1 MEDVKKFFHGTDIDT
16 QALFDMMMQRPWE
29 AKDLLDRTI
38 HYAWFLMKKQALEHK
53 YKHKM
58 RELYEEYDLL
68 DDEK

>member
-1 MEDVKKFFHGTDIDT
+1 MEDVKKFFHWTDIDT
-16 QALFDMMMQRPWE
+16 QALFDMMMQKPGE

-38 HYAWFLMKKQALEHK
+38 HYAGFLMKKQAIEHK